1 MLTATARRTPDRE
14 AVVCGGQRLSF
25 AELDARTTRLAN
37 SLMNM
42 GITIGDRVALHMANS
57 IAVVEVMAAIL
68 KAGGIVVP
76 ISTRLAA
83 PEIRYMLEDTRPAAA
98 VYSPEFRDA
107 VQENAAAL
115 DDIRF
120 IVDGAAKTGE
130 QSLEALIESA
140 SDQAPRLGDFSPDDA
155 LLSYTSGTTGR
166 PKGALG
172 THRNLVIGLGWINGT
187 EWHLSAEDR
196 TLVTTPMS
204 HRTGMARI
212 ASSFCLGSTLI
223 VQERFDPAETV
234 KLIETERVSH
244 IGVVPTIARMLL
256 PAIDARPDS
265 CASLRTM
272 LATGEVFP
280 TSIKEPLFAALPGL
294 ALNSFY
300 SQTEAGVVTNL
311 RPGEQQTHGDSI
323 GQPIAGIEVRLV
335 DGDLADVSLGET
347 GEILVRCGEPGEITV
362 MREYFNRPEDTK
374 NTIVDGW
381 VRTGDMA
388 REGEDGYLYFVDRL
402 KDMIVSGGL
411 NIYSVEVEHA
421 LLSHPAIH
429 EAAVIGVPDSDF
441 GEAVMAYVV
450 AKEGALPAED
460 ALIEHCR
467 QHIASYKKPRHIRFV
482 DALPRNATGKIAK
495 HRLREPAA
503 DGPE

>member
-1 MLTATARRTPDRE
+1 MLTATARRAPNRE
-14 AVVCGGQRLSF
+14 AVVCGGRRLSF

-37 SLMNM
+37 ALMMM
-42 GITIGDRVALHMANS
+42 GLAVGDRVALHMANS
-57 IAVVEVMAAIL
+57 IAVVEVMAAIA

-83 PEIRYMLEDTRPAAA
+83 PEIRYMLEDTRPFAAI
-98 VYSPEFRDA
+98 YSPDVRDA

-120 IVDGAAKTGE
+120 IVDGVAKGGE
-130 QSLEALIESA
+130 QSLEALIEGA
-140 SDQAPRLGDFSPDDA
+140 SDQAPALGSFSPDDA
-155 LLSYTSGTTGR
+155 MLSYTSGTTGR
-166 PKGALG
+166 PKGAIA
-172 THRNLVIGLGWINGT
+172 THRNLVIGLGWINAT
-187 EWHLSAEDR
+187 EWRLSAEDR
-196 TLVTTPMS
+196 TLVATPMS

-234 KLIETERVSH
+234 RLIEAERVSH

-256 PAIDARPDS
+256 PAIQARPDS

-280 TSIKEPLFAALPGL
+280 TSIKDPLFAALPRL
-294 ALNSFY
+294 ELHSFY

-311 RPGEQQTHGDSI
+311 RPEEQQNYGDSI
-323 GQPIAGIEVRLV
+323 GQPIAGVELRLV
-335 DGDLADVSLGET
+335 DGDLEDVTPGET
-347 GEILVRCGEPGEITV
+347 GEILVRCGEPGEFTL

-388 REGEDGYLYFVDRL
+388 REGDNGYLYFVDRL

-411 NIYSVEVEHA
+411 NIYSVEVEDA
-421 LLSHPAIH
+421 LLNHPAIH
-429 EAAVIGVPDSDF
+429 EAAVIGVPDAEF
-441 GEAVMAYVV
+441 GEAVMAFVV
-450 AKEGALPAED
+450 AKDGATPGED

-482 DALPRNATGKIAK
+482 DSLPRNTTGKVAK
-495 HRLREPAA
+495 PLLRGQAA
-503 DGPE
+503 SGD